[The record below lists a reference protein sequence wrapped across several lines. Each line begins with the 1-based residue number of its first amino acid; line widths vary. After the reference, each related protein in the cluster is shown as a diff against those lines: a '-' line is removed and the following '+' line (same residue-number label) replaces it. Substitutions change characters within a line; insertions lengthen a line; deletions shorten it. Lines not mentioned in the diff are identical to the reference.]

1 MHEWALAEGVI
12 STAVGVAEDND
23 ANEIVEIKIKVG
35 SLQKVDREAFEFAL
49 KEISKDTIA
58 EKSEKNV
65 ITEDAVLKCR
75 ACGEVWKYSDTE
87 KDLPEDEIESIH
99 FVPDLAHAYIRC
111 PNCDS
116 PDFEVIEGRGVWIDS
131 VELKK

>member
-12 STAVGVAEDND
+12 NTAIEVAEENN
-23 ANEIVEIKIKVG
+23 ASEIVEIKIKVG

-58 EKSEKNV
+58 EKSEKN
-65 ITEDAVLKCR
+65 IIIEDAVLECR
-75 ACGEVWKYSDTE
+75 VCGEVWEYDNTE
-87 KDLPEDEIESIH
+87 EGLPEDEIESIH
-99 FVPDLAHAYIRC
+99 FVPDLVHTYIRC
-111 PNCDS
+111 PECKS

-131 VELKK
+131 VELRK